1 MKKFILLG
9 CIFTLN
15 IFANSTITLNNNDI
29 FIESEKIEISKD
41 KNEIH
46 FMNKLEIKNDY
57 IVISGT
63 SAIYNNDKKILNIK
77 GDMAKIISNSSES
90 PFSGQAKNILVYE
103 DNSIELS
110 GEAYFENDGIK
121 FKSSS
126 IRFNQQDGKI
136 LN

>member
-1 MKKFILLG
+1 MKKFIFLG

-15 IFANSTITLNNNDI
+15 IFANSIISLNNNDI

-41 KNEIH
+41 KNEIR
-46 FMNKLEIKNDY
+46 FINKLKIKNDY

-77 GDMAKIISNSSES
+77 GDMAKIISSASES
-90 PFSGQAKNILVYE
+90 PFSGHAKNILLYE

-126 IRFNQQDGKI
+126 IKFNQQDGKI

>member
-1 MKKFILLG
+1 LKKFILLG

-77 GDMAKIISNSSES
+77 GDMAKIISSSSES

>member
-1 MKKFILLG
+1 LKKFIFLG

-15 IFANSTITLNNNDI
+15 IFANSTISLNNNDI
-29 FIESEKIEISKD
+29 FIESEKISKD
-41 KNEIH
+41 KNQIN
-46 FMNKLEIKNDY
+46 FINKLKIKNDY

-63 SAIYNNDKKILNIK
+63 SAIYNNNKKILNIK
-77 GDMAKIISNSSES
+77 GDMAKIISSASES
-90 PFSGQAKNILVYE
+90 PFSGHAKNILLYE

-126 IRFNQQDGKI
+126 IKFNQQDGKI

>member
-15 IFANSTITLNNNDI
+15 IFANSIITLNNNDI

-77 GDMAKIISNSSES
+77 GDMAKIISSSSES

>member
-77 GDMAKIISNSSES
+77 GDMAKIISSSSES

>member
-77 GDMAKIISNSSES
+77 GDMAKIISSSSES

-126 IRFNQQDGKI
+126 IKFNQQDGKI

>member
-1 MKKFILLG
+1 LKKFIFLG

-15 IFANSTITLNNNDI
+15 IFANSTISLNNNDI

-41 KNEIH
+41 KNEIR
-46 FMNKLEIKNDY
+46 FINKLKIKNDY

-77 GDMAKIISNSSES
+77 GDMAKIISSASES
-90 PFSGQAKNILVYE
+90 PFSGHAKNILLYE

-126 IRFNQQDGKI
+126 IKFNQQDGKI

>member
-63 SAIYNNDKKILNIK
+63 SAVYNNDKKILNIK
-77 GDMAKIISNSSES
+77 GDMAKIISSSSES

>member
-77 GDMAKIISNSSES
+77 GDMAKIISSSSES
-90 PFSGQAKNILVYE
+90 SFSGQAKNILVYE